1 VAIEFIEEYLDK
13 LKARQQ
19 EVAKKRGI
27 NLDNLDDL
35 KNKVKFKA
43 FEEYDLF
50 IKDKRREDDKKLCI
64 KAYEE
69 ILHDQRLNER
79 SLLNLKRTTEIDK
92 NRPPL
97 PGWYMGR
104 DKEFSKELYRNRV
117 EMRPRGQNS
126 EYLKTL
132 KDQNIY

>member
-1 VAIEFIEEYLDK
+1 MAIEFIEEYLDK

-69 ILHDQRLNER
+69 ILHD
-79 SLLNLKRTTEIDK
+79 
-92 NRPPL
+92 
-97 PGWYMGR
+97 
-104 DKEFSKELYRNRV
+104 
-117 EMRPRGQNS
+117 
-126 EYLKTL
+126 
-132 KDQNIY
+132 